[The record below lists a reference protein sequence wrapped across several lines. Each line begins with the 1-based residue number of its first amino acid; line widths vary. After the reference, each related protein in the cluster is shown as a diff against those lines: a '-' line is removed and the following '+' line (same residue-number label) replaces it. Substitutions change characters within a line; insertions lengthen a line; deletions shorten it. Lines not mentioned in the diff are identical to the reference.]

1 MKNLKKVLALV
12 LAVVMVMGAVVT
24 TSAAYSDVKDTDTY
38 ADAITVASL
47 VGILDGFP
55 DETFKPEATLTRA
68 QAAKIYAVLANAV
81 TTGTIADDIDE
92 LYANALNPF
101 VDCNGSWALP
111 YINYCRITGLCDG
124 MTATT
129 YEPNREVTGVQF
141 LKFMLTTLG
150 YDTAK
155 EGYTGTGWDIN
166 VLNRANELGLTDG
179 LAEGWKAI
187 SPITRGEAAQ
197 IIVNGLQASLI
208 EYGQKVTNTYVNS
221 VASTGTTAAKDGYY
235 ASSFISNEV
244 VKPTDKT
251 LGYAV
256 GKWTAALG
264 GDEFMRPIIVW
275 SKNGVVRATFDIAP
289 VKSYTAQVDLCTI
302 LADLGVA
309 KTNTT
314 SKKAIENYYV
324 NGIAMTSPVGAN
336 EKLAHSGSTCT
347 LTSKKVGAQGTLT
360 EVYYM
365 AATDSYRIV
374 EIETYLAQVEAVSA
388 KTLRRDEH
396 NNPTANT
403 LKLHAFNESGVN
415 EHPVVSQNQTITVED
430 ASKYAKGDYVLVT
443 YSKKKNASDKEIGIV
458 DITVVEPVAGKL
470 TGLYSTETKVDD
482 TWKYDAAKFYLGKT
496 DKNYNCEVLTGHSQL
511 KLSSNLGKTFGFIYD
526 AYGNVIGIVD
536 NYTEVNIGVI
546 DWFYLTAENGIA
558 KLYADI
564 VDLDAKTTEKVAV
577 ASINGY
583 DANDL
588 AQSTSFT
595 VDSSEQHAYEY
606 GINNSVHYDKLVAYT
621 TNANGEYVLN
631 KLDVTPV
638 STVTVKEGSAYLST
652 SNYAYNVIDDAT
664 AFLIHHMDGSYEA
677 ATGANV
683 GTVYAS
689 NAQLL
694 DLDNDGVLD
703 IVYLYGAG
711 EEGYVAK
718 EDAKSVGFIA
728 LAKED
733 GVVKVEYFETVDA
746 TYAPITIYF
755 DGEAKTVYVEAN
767 SIDVYSDAGFYTVKF
782 VKYLDGKNFAKLE
795 DYNGTDYTTSVW
807 YVASFANNTLKVK
820 NNTTNNWWE
829 AYKVAADA
837 VVYDVYNGTVTK
849 AESADWVVAN
859 QRVML
864 GFNKAGVVNAIYVL
878 GDLDP
883 AVIAD

>member
-81 TTGTIADDIDE
+81 TTGAIADDIDE

-101 VDCNGSWALP
+101 VDCNNSWALP

-124 MTATT
+124 MSATT

-166 VLNRANELGLTDG
+166 VLNRANELGLIDG

-221 VASTGTTAAKDGYY
+221 DAASGSTTAKDGYY

-256 GKWTAALG
+256 GKWEATLG
-264 GDEFMRPIIVW
+264 ADEFMRPIIVW
-275 SKNGVVRATFDIAP
+275 SKKGVVKATFDIAP

-314 SKKAIENYYV
+314 SKKTIESYYV
-324 NGIAMTSPVGAN
+324 NGATKTTPVKAGD
-336 EKLAHSGSTCT
+336 KLAHSGSTCT

-374 EIETYLAQVEAVSA
+374 EIETWLAQVEAVSA

-403 LKLHAFNESGVN
+403 LKLHTFGADGCVERPN
-415 EHPVVSQNQTITVED
+415 VSVED

-443 YSKKKNASDKEIGIV
+443 YSMKKNASNEYIGIV

-496 DKNYNCEVLTGHSQL
+496 DKNYDCNVLTGHSQL
-511 KLSSNLGKTFGFIYD
+511 KLSSNLGETLGFIYD

-536 NYTEVNIGVI
+536 HYTEVNIGVI
-546 DWFYLTAENGIA
+546 DWFYLTAENGEA

-577 ASINGY
+577 ATINGY
-583 DANDL
+583 DADDL

-595 VDSSEQHAYEY
+595 VNSIAQHAYEY
-606 GINNSVHYDKLVAYT
+606 GVNNSVHYDKLVAYT

-631 KLDVTPV
+631 KLDVSPV
-638 STVTVKEGSAYLST
+638 STVTVKEGSAYLSDS
-652 SNYAYNVIDDAT
+652 SNPYNVIDNAT

-683 GTVYAS
+683 GTIYAS
-689 NAQLL
+689 NAQLV
-694 DLDNDGVLD
+694 DLDGDGILD
-703 IVYLYGAG
+703 IVYLYGEGAD
-711 EEGYVAK
+711 GYVAK

-728 LAKED
+728 LEKED

-746 TYAPITIYF
+746 VYAPITIYF
-755 DGEAKTVYVEAN
+755 DGEAKTVYVEAE
-767 SIDVYSDAGFYTVKF
+767 SIEAYSDAGFYTVKF

-795 DYNGTDYTTSVW
+795 AYTGTDYTPAVW
-807 YVASFANNTLKVK
+807 YVTSFANNTLMVR

-837 VVYDVYNGTVTK
+837 VVYDVYNGTVSK
-849 AESADWVVAN
+849 AENTDWVVSE

-883 AVIAD
+883 ATTTG